1 MNDMDS
7 ILNTIKK
14 LVGLDEEYTVFDKD
28 IITYINTVFLAL
40 AQMGVGPETP
50 FSISDDTATWND
62 FGELS
67 SIESV
72 KTYIAKRVTLMFD
85 PPTSSALEQA
95 IKNEIDE
102 LTFRLMIAE
111 DTTT

>member
-1 MNDMDS
+1 MDS
-7 ILNTIKK
+7 ILNDIKK
-14 LVGLDEEYTVFDKD
+14 LVGLTDEYKVFDKD

-50 FSISDDTATWND
+50 FSIEDESDTWDD
-62 FGELS
+62 FAELS
-67 SIESV
+67 SMESV

-95 IKNEIDE
+95 IKDQIEE
-102 LTFRLMIAE
+102 LEFRLMIAE